1 MLSPHRDRGSL
12 MSLMEVVEV
21 VVVVATSSFADV
33 TEDRGEEGSD
43 LRNRIV
49 RLEAWWSGYLFT
61 NKT

>member
-12 MSLMEVVEV
+12 MSLMEVVL
-21 VVVVATSSFADV
+21 VVVATSSFADV

-61 NKT
+61 NNT